1 MNRFTKLIIIVG
13 IGMLAHLTDRPL
25 LAVEHDT
32 PKVNDKA
39 PENLWYIFIRYG
51 VGVVAVLIG
60 QEWLNQDERARSF
73 ENGLLS
79 AGCVG
84 TGVFIGHLFD
94 DLWRG

>member
-1 MNRFTKLIIIVG
+1 MSRFTKLIIIVG

-25 LAVEHDT
+25 LAIEYDT
-32 PKVNDKA
+32 NEIAGKRPSG
-39 PENLWYIFIRYG
+39 LWYLFIRYG